1 MTQLA
6 GNRFDPIAR
15 LLPFALGVV
24 CLAPFVRLLSPG
36 DAIVS
41 DPWRDYGALHLPL
54 SEFAR
59 EELVAGRLPLW
70 NPYVGCGQPL
80 HAAQQASL
88 CYPLATPLVVAC
100 GANGGLKLSLFAH
113 LAMCFLG
120 TYLVA
125 RRLELSPSAAGYAA
139 LATTWGGALMGHL
152 AEGHASI
159 VFATALSPWFFL
171 ALAGLLASP
180 GPMAALGLALAGA
193 ACALADHPQILYYT
207 LVAGVL
213 MAAGSLGIGLAAAH
227 RRRVIGW
234 GAAAGAIVVLI
245 AAVQLL
251 PTLEL
256 VRDGL
261 AGSGRGSA
269 QFGGTYALDGADT
282 ARLLMPYLNGTP
294 FARVPQ
300 FDSSDHY
307 HERVVYLGLAVPL
320 LAAYGLSRAAAGGP
334 HLASPSGRGNVGAAG
349 SPHLASPGGRG
360 NSRPHLASPKGRG
373 TMWQWGAAW
382 GVVLA
387 LAVAFGDSTPAFG
400 LLSHLLPGLSLF
412 RCPGRVF
419 CVASL
424 PAALL
429 AARGLDALAN
439 GEPRARGI
447 GTLKILVV
455 ALCTANLLGYSAV
468 AYLPSVEWHRYAQYV
483 RAHLLEHF
491 LLWAIL
497 AADGA
502 AIFVLA
508 VTGRLRG
515 WAVSLPL
522 MAVAALDLGYFNAA
536 NFRMERR
543 GPPGAAQLPPADCM
557 TRLVEASDFRYLSYD
572 GLRYSRW
579 VRATIPAH
587 RPAVGTY
594 DGGVLPAATARLYK
608 AIEAD
613 APPALAG
620 AACRFA
626 WAGDGGAA
634 KQLDDALPRVY
645 FVPDARDAAIDG
657 LGRPPHAELAVE
669 ALSESD
675 VRWLK
680 SRVIPVKLVEAAPRR
695 LEMSV
700 DAPSDGWLV
709 VADTDY
715 PGWICEVDGEARA
728 IERAQGVFRRLRVE
742 AGSHRVVMSY
752 EPHSFRVGL
761 FMTGG
766 GIAAAAAL
774 LVFHLWRRRAARRRT
789 TAGEPP

>member
-1 MTQLA
+1 MTQRA
-6 GNRFDPIAR
+6 ENRFDPIAR

-24 CLAPFVRLLSPG
+24 CLAPFVRLLLPG
-36 DAIVS
+36 DSIVS

-59 EELVAGRLPLW
+59 EELLAGRLPLW
-70 NPYVGCGQPL
+70 NPYLGCGQPL

-113 LAMCFLG
+113 LAMCFIG

-125 RRLELSPSAAGYAA
+125 RRLDLSPSAAGYAA
-139 LATTWGGALMGHL
+139 LATTWSGALMGHL
-152 AEGHASI
+152 AEGHVSI

-171 ALAGLLASP
+171 ALDGLLASP
-180 GPMAALGLALAGA
+180 GAMATLLLALAGA

-207 LVAGVL
+207 LVAGAL
-213 MAAGSLGIGLAAAH
+213 WAAGSLCIGLAAVH
-227 RRRVIGW
+227 RWRVVGW
-234 GAAAGAIVVLI
+234 GAAAGAIVVLL

-261 AGSGRGSA
+261 AASGRGGG
-269 QFGGTYALDGADT
+269 QFGGAYALDGADT

-300 FDSSDHY
+300 YDSSDHY

-320 LAAYGLSRAAAGGP
+320 LAAFGLSRA
-334 HLASPSGRGNVGAAG
+334 GAV
-349 SPHLASPGGRG
+349 
-360 NSRPHLASPKGRG
+360 NPHLASPKGRE
-373 TMWQWGAAW
+373 TTWQWGAAW

-400 LLSHLLPGLSLF
+400 LLSHIMPGLSLF

-429 AARGLDALAN
+429 AARGLDALSR
-439 GEPRARGI
+439 GEPRAGSI
-447 GTLKILVV
+447 GMLKLLAV
-455 ALCTANLLGYSAV
+455 ALCTANLLGCAAL
-468 AYLPSVEWHRYAQYV
+468 AYLPSVEWQRYAQYV
-483 RAHLLEHF
+483 RAHLPEHF
-491 LLWAIL
+491 LLWAFLAFDL
-497 AADGA
+497 AA
-502 AIFVLA
+502 IIVLA

-522 MAVAALDLGYFNAA
+522 IAVAALDLGYFNAS
-536 NFRMERR
+536 NFRLERR
-543 GPPGAAQLPPADCM
+543 ESPGAAQLPPADSM
-557 TRLVEASDFRYLSYD
+557 SRFVQASDFRYLSYD

-587 RPAVGTY
+587 RPAVGTN
-594 DGGVLPAATARLYK
+594 DGGVLPASTARLYK

-613 APPALAG
+613 APPALAL

-626 WAGDGGAA
+626 WPGDGGIAR
-634 KQLDDALPRVY
+634 QFDDALPRVY

-657 LGRPPHAELAVE
+657 LGRPPHAGGSSCPTLRWAPAAIDGLGRPPHAELPIE
-669 ALSESD
+669 AMSESD

-728 IERAQGVFRRLRVE
+728 IERAHGVFRRLRVE
-742 AGSHRVVMSY
+742 TGSRRVVMSY
-752 EPHSFRVGL
+752 EPQSFRVGL
-761 FMTGG
+761 FMTGAG
-766 GIAAAAAL
+766 VAAAAAL
-774 LVFHLWRRRAARRRT
+774 LVFHLWRRRAARRRA
-789 TAGEPP
+789 TAGESP